1 MHYIFLLI
9 LIAFSNLNSRET
21 ILVCKIDQELENN
34 KTARKKVY
42 KYESLNIFIDE
53 KNKWIN
59 DFRFGDLK
67 TKKDYFFDKKFVR
80 KSNYFLFE
88 LKKFHN
94 EEKKKIESISKILI
108 TKENMRLQFKKY
120 YYDFNDKIFFTS
132 EVIGN
137 CK

>member
-1 MHYIFLLI
+1 MFL
-9 LIAFSNLNSRET
+9 APTST
-21 ILVCKIDQELENN
+21 
-34 KTARKKVY
+34 
-42 KYESLNIFIDE
+42 
-53 KNKWIN
+53 WIN

>member
-9 LIAFSNLNSRET
+9 LIAFSNLNSSET

-88 LKKFHN
+88 LKKFNN
-94 EEKKKIESISKILI
+94 EDKDNKSI
-108 TKENMRLQFKKY
+108 
-120 YYDFNDKIFFTS
+120 
-132 EVIGN
+132 
-137 CK
+137 